1 MMKII
6 KNNAKIIK
14 QVYGISKGYVV
25 LNIISETLY
34 NIVPILNLLLLKIV
48 VDLIVGGVGSSFSTT
63 IWVIAVFGI
72 VQTLFMVQKTYINNV
87 YNPRIE
93 LLINRKM
100 YDTMFSAVKKVDLSD
115 IESASFYNTYVKATS
130 EIDTRIIAVCKTFFS
145 SIAGMLAIIGIVT
158 VMAKLNPVF
167 ILFGFINVFLNLKLM
182 TKKNKYSFELNMKKI
197 PYTRKFDYIKRV
209 FFLQDYAKEIRT
221 FPTELLSDKINEST
235 DSQIDLVKTYA
246 KPINAVDSLG
256 MIIRMGISIL
266 MLLYLSYEIS
276 KGRMLVGDFMA
287 IINGVSTLTMYLGT
301 MLQMY
306 PSMQQH
312 SLYIENINSV
322 LIYNSN
328 VEISGSIKITQ
339 FPEISFND
347 VGFTYPSSKFSLKNI
362 SMDIKRGKKLAIVGY
377 NGAGKSTLIKLL
389 LKLYMPTK
397 GNISINN
404 ELNSLYD
411 TKDMRNHIIPVF
423 QDFEIYALSIA
434 ENILM
439 RYVKNKE
446 DIEKIESALK
456 KAGLYEKV
464 SNLPNGI
471 NTIVS
476 TEFDEN
482 GINLS
487 GGEKQKLALARA
499 IAMDSEVLVLD
510 EPSSS
515 MDPESEHHLL
525 DTILDLAKDKSLVI
539 ITHRLAFANK
549 MDEICFMEDG
559 KIIERGTHS
568 QLMELEGKYC
578 EFYNM
583 QSNAYSMN

>member
-1 MMKII
+1 MKII

-48 VDLIVGGVGSSFSTT
+48 VDLIVGGISSSFSTI
-63 IWVIAVFGI
+63 IWVIAIFGI

-87 YNPRIE
+87 YNPKIE

-115 IESASFYNTYVKATS
+115 IESSSFYNTYVKATS

-145 SIAGMLAIIGIVT
+145 SISGMLAIIGIVT

-197 PYTRKFDYIKRV
+197 PYTRKFDYVKRV

-221 FPTELLSDKINEST
+221 FSTELLSDKVNEST

-246 KPINAVDSLG
+246 KPINTVDSLG

-276 KGRMLVGDFMA
+276 KGRMLIGDFMA

-301 MLQMY
+301 MVQMY

-312 SLYIENINSV
+312 SFYIENIDAI
-322 LIYNSN
+322 LTYNSN
-328 VEISGSIKITQ
+328 VEISGIKRITQ

-347 VGFTYPSSKFSLKNI
+347 VDFTYPSSKFSLKNI
-362 SMDIKRGKKLAIVGY
+362 SLDIERGKKLAIVGY

-411 TKDMRNHIIPVF
+411 TKDMRKHIIPVF

-439 RYVKNKE
+439 RYVKDKE
-446 DIEKIESALK
+446 DIEKIDNALK
-456 KAGLYEKV
+456 KAGLYEKI
-464 SNLPNGI
+464 SSLPNGI

-499 IAMDSEVLVLD
+499 IAMDSEILVLD

-549 MDEICFMEDG
+549 MDEICFMEGG

-568 QLMELEGKYC
+568 QLMALEGKYC

>member
-6 KNNAKIIK
+6 KNNTKIIK
-14 QVYGISKGYVV
+14 QVYGISKGYVI

-34 NIVPILNLLLLKIV
+34 NIVPVLNLLLLKVV
-48 VDLIVGGVGSSFSTT
+48 VDLIIDGVGSSFSSI
-63 IWVIAVFGI
+63 IWVIAIFGI
-72 VQTLFMVQKTYINNV
+72 VQTLFMVQRTYINNV
-87 YNPRIE
+87 YNPKIE
-93 LLINRKM
+93 LIINRKM
-100 YDTMFSAVKKVDLSD
+100 HDKMFAAIKNVDLSD
-115 IESASFYNTYVKATS
+115 IESSSFYNTYVKATS

-145 SIAGMLAIIGIVT
+145 SVSGMLAIISIIA
-158 VMAKLNPVF
+158 VMVKLNPVF
-167 ILFGFINVFLNLKLM
+167 ILFGCINVFLNLKLM

-197 PYTRKFDYIKRV
+197 PYTRVFDYIKRV

-221 FPTELLSDKINEST
+221 FPTELLSEKAHEST

-246 KPINAVDSLG
+246 KPINTVDSLG
-256 MIIRMGISIL
+256 MIIRMGISII
-266 MLLYLSYEIS
+266 MLLYLSYDIT
-276 KGRMLVGDFMA
+276 KGRMAVGDFMA
-287 IINGVSTLTMYLGT
+287 IVNGVSTLTMYLGI

-312 SLYIENINSV
+312 SQYIENIDAV
-322 LIYNSN
+322 LTYKSN
-328 VEISGSIKITQ
+328 VEVSGSKKLNE
-339 FPEISFND
+339 FPEVYFND
-347 VGFTYPSSKFSLKNI
+347 VDFTYPSGTFSLKNI
-362 SMDIKRGKKLAIVGY
+362 SLDIKRGKKLAIVGY
-377 NGAGKSTLIKLL
+377 NGAGKSTFIKLL

-397 GNISINN
+397 GNININN

-411 TKDMRNHIIPVF
+411 TKDMRKHIIPVF

-439 RYVKNKE
+439 RYVKDEE
-446 DIEKIESALK
+446 DIEKVENALK

-476 TEFDEN
+476 TEFDDN

-499 IAMDSEVLVLD
+499 IAMDSEILVLD

-515 MDPESEHHLL
+515 LDPESEHNLL
-525 DTILDLAKDKSLVI
+525 ETIFDITKNKSLVI

-559 KIIERGTHS
+559 KIVERGTHS
-568 QLMELEGKYC
+568 ELIALEGKYY

-583 QSNAYSMN
+583 QSNAYSMS